1 MAGIYVHFPFCSSK
15 CIYCDFY
22 SRAGLDPAGYAET
35 LLREASARRD
45 YLKGVPPAT
54 LYFGGGTPSAMP
66 RGELL
71 KVADGLRK
79 IFDLSAL
86 DEFTV
91 EVNPDDVSPGLIG
104 ELRQAGVS
112 RVSMGVQSFCDR
124 HLRWMKRRHTADE
137 AVEAFSALRQ
147 AGFANLSFDL
157 IFGFQGLTDEE
168 WERSIGRAAAL
179 RPEHIS
185 CYQMMGRWA
194 SDDEESC
201 RRQYLRL
208 QERLASEGYRHYEI
222 SNWAL
227 PGCESRHNSAYWRRE
242 PYLGLG
248 ASAHSFDGERCRS
261 WNAPDLA
268 LYMKGEGCGGETLS
282 DAEVREERIMLGL
295 RTADG
300 VDAALLENNAACIR
314 MVQAGNL
321 AVEGGRV
328 RIPQEKFFISD
339 AIVSELF

>member
-66 RGELL
+66 SGELL
-71 KVADGLRK
+71 KVAGGLRK

-86 DEFTV
+86 EEFTV
-91 EVNPDDVSPGLIG
+91 EVNPDDVAPGLIG
-104 ELRQAGVS
+104 ELREAGVS
-112 RVSMGVQSFCDR
+112 RVSMGVQSFCNR

-137 AVEAFSALRQ
+137 AVAAFSALRQ
-147 AGFANLSFDL
+147 AGFANLSLDL
-157 IFGFQGLTDEE
+157 IFGFRGLTDGE
-168 WERSIGRAAAL
+168 WELSIDRAAAL
-179 RPEHIS
+179 HPEHIS

-194 SDDEESC
+194 AEDEEAC
-201 RRQYLRL
+201 NRQYLRL
-208 QERLASEGYRHYEI
+208 QERLASEGYIHYEI

-227 PGCESRHNSAYWRRE
+227 QGRESRHNGAYWKRE

-268 LYMKGEGCGGETLS
+268 LYMNGEGGGGETLS

-295 RTADG
+295 RTAAG

-321 AVEGGRV
+321 AVDGGRV

-339 AIVSELF
+339 AVISELF